1 MRSGSIGCP
10 PPSRSRAA
18 SGWKRSGRALGG
30 DRGYRPAAGPDAA
43 CAALARREAAERA
56 AHRLALEVERLRA
69 EGIVAHAALAR
80 ALTERGNWKTYT
92 PEQPF
97 TIEVDFVTMVQCDR
111 ASRTRGVERL
121 SPMTLRVLGAT
132 PWEQYGNLWTA
143 LRERGI
149 AVGVLSNTIW
159 PRRWHEEI
167 FERDG
172 VLDLIDGAVYTSEIE
187 WTKPHSAAFVAAM
200 RAVGVDDPTR
210 CVFVGDRLFDDIW
223 GAAAARMR
231 TIWVPHSDI
240 PADQH
245 GHSAGEPDATVQRLA
260 EVDDVIAR
268 WDTG

>member
-1 MRSGSIGCP
+1 VDDTGRVQAVIFDWGGTLTPWHTVDHRAEWRSLAAAHPLAGGSRDEAGDGEGAVEALTAALLEAATEVWA
-10 PPSRSRAA
+10 RSRDEH
-18 SGWKRSGRALGG
+18 RSATL
-30 DRGYRPAAGPDAA
+30 DEVCSLAGIELTAEH
-43 CAALARREAAERA
+43 ALAYRTFWEPATWTDRD
-56 AHRLALEVERLRA
+56 VE
-69 EGIVAHAALAR
+69 
-80 ALTERGNWKTYT
+80 
-92 PEQPF
+92 P
-97 TIEVDFVTMVQCDR
+97 
-111 ASRTRGVERL
+111 
-121 SPMTLRVLGAT
+121 
-132 PWEQYGNLWTA
+132 LWTA

>member
-1 MRSGSIGCP
+1 MDDTGRVQAVIFDWGGTLTPWHTVDHRAEWRS
-10 PPSRSRAA
+10 
-18 SGWKRSGRALGG
+18 
-30 DRGYRPAAGPDAA
+30 
-43 CAALARREAAERA
+43 LAA
-56 AHRLALEVERLRA
+56 AHRLAGGSPDEAGDGSGAVEALT
-69 EGIVAHAALAR
+69 AALLEAATEVWAR
-80 ALTERGNWKTYT
+80 SRDEHRSATLDEVCSLAGIELTAEHALAYRAFWEPATWT
-92 PEQPF
+92 
-97 TIEVDFVTMVQCDR
+97 DR
-111 ASRTRGVERL
+111 DVE
-121 SPMTLRVLGAT
+121 P
-132 PWEQYGNLWTA
+132 LWTA

-187 WTKPHSAAFVAAM
+187 WTKPHPAAFVAAM